1 MTKSST
7 ARCLWCGERFAIAGG
22 PGRRPKYC
30 RRSHRQRAYEAR
42 QVAVDRGLAD
52 GEVLVSIDTWQR
64 LRDAIYVAETA
75 AADAAADLLDAD
87 SKDELASIISDLRA
101 AIDGVVQ
108 AAGEPLA
115 VADPD

>member
-1 MTKSST
+1 MTKSSM
-7 ARCLWCGERFAIAGG
+7 ARCVWCGERFAIAGG

-52 GEVLVSIDTWQR
+52 GEVLVSTDTWHR

-75 AADAAADLLDAD
+75 ATDAGVDLLEAN
-87 SKDELASIISDLRA
+87 SPDELLAIVASLRD
-101 AIDGVVQ
+101 AIDGVVE

-115 VADPD
+115 VAGTD

>member
-7 ARCLWCGERFAIAGG
+7 ARCLWCGERFALAGG
-22 PGRRPKYC
+22 PGRKPKYC

-42 QVAVDRGLAD
+42 QFAVDRGLAD
-52 GEVLVSIDTWQR
+52 GEVLVSTDTWHR

-75 AADAAADLLDAD
+75 SADAAVDLIEADAE
-87 SKDELASIISDLRA
+87 DELVAIISSLRA
-101 AIDGVVQ
+101 AIDGVID
-108 AAGEPLA
+108 AAGEPIA